1 MILREKDKETLIQL
15 FSGVDK
21 PLELIAYGSR
31 VNNTAH
37 EGSDLD
43 LVIRTQTEEPI
54 SINLYS
60 DLVEKIKQSNIPFLV
75 ELRDWST
82 IPTSFHKQISE
93 NSQVI
98 FTNII

>member
-1 MILREKDKETLIQL
+1 MLLREKDKQILIQL
-15 FSGVDK
+15 FSSVDK

-43 LVIRTQTEEPI
+43 LVIRTQNEEPI
-54 SINLYS
+54 SLNLYS

-82 IPTSFHKQISE
+82 LPNSFHKQVSE

-98 FTNII
+98 FTNIN